1 MDIRQQSSRAKPR
14 RSTDNRAATGR
25 RGESA
30 AADYLANLGY
40 RIVERN
46 WRCRIGEIDLIADDG
61 GTLVFVE
68 VRARTNPTKYG
79 TALEAVTPLKQR
91 QVRDVAAYYL
101 AQRNSATSPSIRCD
115 VVAVTF
121 RTDGSIA
128 ELRHIPGAF

>member
-1 MDIRQQSSRAKPR
+1 MDIRQPSSRSRPR
-14 RSTDNRAATGR
+14 RSTDNRVATGR
-25 RGESA
+25 MGEEA

-40 RIVERN
+40 RIIARN

-68 VRARTNPTKYG
+68 VRARKNPTRFG

-91 QVRDVAAYYL
+91 QVREVAAYYL
-101 AQRNSATSPSIRCD
+101 ALRKSAPSSSIRCD

-121 RTDGSIA
+121 RADGSIA

>member
-1 MDIRQQSSRAKPR
+1 MDVRHQSSRSKPR

-25 RGESA
+25 MGEQA

-40 RIVERN
+40 RIVARN
-46 WRCRIGEIDLIADDG
+46 WRCRIGEIDLIAEDG

-68 VRARTNPTKYG
+68 VRARTNPTKFG

-91 QVRDVAAYYL
+91 QVREVAAYYL
-101 AQRNSATSPSIRCD
+101 AQRKSASPPSVRCD

-121 RTDGSIA
+121 RLDGTIA

>member
-1 MDIRQQSSRAKPR
+1 MDSSEQSSRSKPR
-14 RSTDNRAATGR
+14 RSADSRAATGR

-40 RIVERN
+40 RIVDRN
-46 WRCRIGEIDLIADDG
+46 WRCRTGEIDLIADDR

-68 VRARTNPTKYG
+68 VRARTNPTKFG

-91 QVRDVAAYYL
+91 QVREVAAYYL
-101 AQRNSATSPSIRCD
+101 MQRKFATSPPVRCD

-121 RTDGSIA
+121 RNDGTVA
-128 ELRHIPGAF
+128 ELKHIAGAF

>member
-1 MDIRQQSSRAKPR
+1 M
-14 RSTDNRAATGR
+14 
-25 RGESA
+25 GESA
-30 AADYLANLGY
+30 AADYLVNLGY
-40 RIVERN
+40 RMIARN

-68 VRARTNPTKYG
+68 VRARTNPTRFG

-91 QVRDVAAYYL
+91 QVREVAAYYL
-101 AQRNSATSPSIRCD
+101 AQLKSASPSSIRCD

-121 RTDGSIA
+121 RVDGSIA

>member
-1 MDIRQQSSRAKPR
+1 MDTRQQSARAKPR
-14 RSTDNRAATGR
+14 RSTDNRASTGR
-25 RGESA
+25 MGEGA

-40 RIVERN
+40 RIVDRN

-68 VRARTNPTKYG
+68 VRARTNPTKFG

-91 QVRDVAAYYL
+91 QVREVAAYYL
-101 AQRNSATSPSIRCD
+101 AQRKLAIFPSIRCD

-121 RTDGSIA
+121 RVDGSIA